1 MKAFGDIRCILWT
14 SRAVLNN
21 ASLEKIS
28 NKCVRYMGS
37 KRDKLYGVE
46 EGHGEQK
53 NEVRKEKYWRRR
65 NPPRKGSLWR
75 EVNGYDKNNALHCGA
90 FSLIPDWSD
99 ESGEIGAPTPM
110 QEKIVA
116 QNLRL
121 INEVYEAAMIA
132 TKAQEFETSAAQNSD
147 KLHTEPNPKN

>member
-53 NEVRKEKYWRRR
+53 VCTNKTEKKSNIISY
-65 NPPRKGSLWR
+65 
-75 EVNGYDKNNALHCGA
+75 
-90 FSLIPDWSD
+90 
-99 ESGEIGAPTPM
+99 
-110 QEKIVA
+110 
-116 QNLRL
+116 
-121 INEVYEAAMIA
+121 
-132 TKAQEFETSAAQNSD
+132 
-147 KLHTEPNPKN
+147 